1 MRPVEGREM
10 EGLDLS
16 PATLATGLLVSSVGF
31 GLFLYGKR
39 ATRFPQLL
47 TGLTLMVYPLFV
59 HGALAM
65 LAVGAVLVGGMWVWV
80 RTGA

>member
-1 MRPVEGREM
+1 MDGI
-10 EGLDLS
+10 DLS
-16 PATLATGLLVSSVGF
+16 PAALAAGFLVSSVGL

-59 HGALAM
+59 HGAVAM
-65 LAVGAVLVGGMWVWV
+65 LAVGAVLVGGMWAWV
-80 RTGA
+80 RAGA

>member
-1 MRPVEGREM
+1 M

-16 PATLATGLLVSSVGF
+16 PATLVVGFLVSSVGF

-47 TGLTLMVYPLFV
+47 TGLALMVYPLFV

-65 LAVGAVLVGGMWVWV
+65 LAVGAVLVGGLWAWV
-80 RTGA
+80 RVET